1 MLIFIFHTGT
11 RSCIPNKRFT
21 CLAIVKSQDTCFF
34 ATAIMRR
41 SIRALPHSNWSMLLH
56 NLSLAVGQKLE
67 SGTAFFWYKA
77 VWFQSSSL
85 HTTSHISENF
95 RAGNTLLAWSCRCL
109 TLENSVFT
117 QSERKYLFGCDFL
130 DAISACWPDVCLV
143 SPPHEQYSAT
153 CMLIQPV
160 VKPSTYTTHSS
171 TALYIPS
178 FLGWWLLLFELS
190 VPWSLI
196 ALCSWFKWR
205 VVVTPTTFSNWQHHK
220 MCIFSTQ
227 ASHCVYVPQN
237 CSAGHSPRT
246 ASLLRHTH
254 LFPKNF

>member
-85 HTTSHISENF
+85 HTTSHILVRTSEQITPCLLEA
-95 RAGNTLLAWSCRCL
+95 AGAWLWKTQPLLSQR
-109 TLENSVFT
+109 ESI
-117 QSERKYLFGCDFL
+117 YL
-130 DAISACWPDVCLV
+130 
-143 SPPHEQYSAT
+143 
-153 CMLIQPV
+153 
-160 VKPSTYTTHSS
+160 
-171 TALYIPS
+171 
-178 FLGWWLLLFELS
+178 
-190 VPWSLI
+190 
-196 ALCSWFKWR
+196 
-205 VVVTPTTFSNWQHHK
+205 VVTFFMPSLH
-220 MCIFSTQ
+220 
-227 ASHCVYVPQN
+227 
-237 CSAGHSPRT
+237 AGLMSVWF
-246 ASLLRHTH
+246 LLHMSSIQR
-254 LFPKNF
+254 PAC